1 MHFGSVDREE
11 RRKARPQRPAGP
23 TLRRVLALHRGH
35 SVRVA
40 LLIGVIT
47 LGALAGLGPPLLLKS
62 IIDDALAAE
71 PTANLDRLILMMIGL
86 VAVSAFLAVGQ
97 TFLSNLVGQSVMFDL
112 RSRLYRH
119 LSGMSLRW
127 FTANRTGEVLSRIN
141 NDVGAVQGVVSDTL
155 GGVVGNLITVVIT
168 FSVMMAL
175 DWQLTLFSV
184 AFLPLFIIPM
194 RRVGRIQKALTS
206 ESQESLAM
214 MTGHMQETLSVSGAL
229 LVKTFGRKDYE
240 ITRFDETNARIRT
253 LNVRRAMVGR
263 WFGVGMGLFGSLA
276 PVVVYWYGGHRVI
289 DAEASLGTI
298 VTFAALLQRLFG
310 PVTQLFNINI
320 TLLSSLALFERIFD
334 FLDLEQEIQDKPAA
348 TVLTNVRGELAFDHV
363 SFSYVAGSPALT
375 DVTFT
380 VPAGGFAALVGQSG
394 AGKTTTAYLVPRLYD
409 VDAGAIR
416 IDGKDIR
423 DVTLDSLADAIG
435 MVNQEPY
442 LFHTSILENL
452 RYARPEATDAE
463 IEAAA
468 RAANIHEFI
477 AALPHGYNTM
487 VGERGYRLSGGEK
500 QRVAIARAVL
510 KDPAILI
517 LDEATSSLDSQ
528 TERAIQQALD
538 TLSRGRTVLAIAHRL
553 STILAADIIVVLE
566 HGRVVETGTHP
577 ELLAKNGVYA
587 RLYQHQFAEESRNGA
602 AASLV
607 GEAPNL
613 PPLNGAAADSP
624 ASTGAHPASAAGA

>member
-1 MHFGSVDREE
+1 V
-11 RRKARPQRPAGP
+11 
-23 TLRRVLALHRGH
+23 
-35 SVRVA
+35 
-40 LLIGVIT
+40 VIT
-47 LGALAGLGPPLLLKS
+47 AGAIAGLGPPLLLKS
-62 IIDDALAAE
+62 IIDDALAQDA
-71 PTANLDRLILMMIGL
+71 TSNLNTLILLMIVL

-127 FTANRTGEVLSRIN
+127 FTANRTGEVLSRVN

-155 GGVVGNLITVVIT
+155 GGVVGNLITVLIT
-168 FSVMMAL
+168 FTVMMVL
-175 DWQLTLFSV
+175 DWQLTLFCV

-194 RRVGRIQKALTS
+194 RRVGRIQKQLTA
-206 ESQESLAM
+206 ESQESLAG

-240 ITRFDETNARIRT
+240 IERFDEVNARIRS
-253 LNVRRAMVGR
+253 LNVKRAMVGR

-276 PVVVYWYGGHRVI
+276 PVVVYWYGGHRVL
-289 DAEASLGTI
+289 DNEASLGTI

-334 FLDLEQEIQDKPAA
+334 FLDLEQEIKDTPAA
-348 TVLTNVRGELAFDHV
+348 KELANVKGALEFDHV
-363 SFSYVAGSPALT
+363 TFSYVEGTPALS
-375 DVTFT
+375 DVSFS

-409 VDAGAIR
+409 VDSGAIR
-416 IDGKDIR
+416 IDGHDIR
-423 DVTLDSLADAIG
+423 DVTLDSLAGAIG

-468 RAANIHEFI
+468 RAANIHDFI
-477 AALPHGYNTM
+477 VSLPFGYNTM

-500 QRVAIARAVL
+500 QRVAIARAIL

-528 TERAIQQALD
+528 TERQIQQALD
-538 TLSRGRTVLAIAHRL
+538 HLSHGRTVLAIAHRL
-553 STILAADIIVVLE
+553 STILAADIIVVLD
-566 HGRVVETGTHP
+566 HGRVVETGKHE
-577 ELLAKNGVYA
+577 ELLAKNGIYA
-587 RLYQHQFAEESRNGA
+587 RLYQHQFAGEHRHEPVTIVAEAPAIMPISGNGSGHDIPAAADAHA
-602 AASLV
+602 AAS
-607 GEAPNL
+607 
-613 PPLNGAAADSP
+613 
-624 ASTGAHPASAAGA
+624 

>member
-1 MHFGSVDREE
+1 MIT
-11 RRKARPQRPAGP
+11 AG
-23 TLRRVLALHRGH
+23 A
-35 SVRVA
+35 
-40 LLIGVIT
+40 I
-47 LGALAGLGPPLLLKS
+47 AGLGPPLLLKS
-62 IIDDALAAE
+62 IVDDALAESA
-71 PTANLDRLILMMIGL
+71 TANLNSLILMMIVL
-86 VAVSAFLAVGQ
+86 VGVSAFLAVAQ

-155 GGVVGNLITVVIT
+155 GGVVGNLITVLIT

-194 RRVGRIQKALTS
+194 RRVGRIQKQLTA
-206 ESQESLAM
+206 ESQEQIAG

-240 ITRFDETNARIRT
+240 IERFDETNARIRA

-263 WFGVGMGLFGSLA
+263 WFGVGMSLFGSLA
-276 PVVVYWYGGHRVI
+276 PVVVYWYGGHRVL
-289 DAEASLGTI
+289 DQEASLGTI

-334 FLDLEQEIQDKPAA
+334 FLDLEQEIKDRPAA
-348 TVLTNVRGELAFDHV
+348 TELANVRGSLEFDHV
-363 SFSYVAGSPALT
+363 TFSYVEGTPALS
-375 DVTFT
+375 DVSFS

-409 VDAGAIR
+409 VDSGTIR
-416 IDGKDIR
+416 IDGHDIR
-423 DVTLDSLADAIG
+423 DVTLDSLAGAIG

-452 RYARPEATDAE
+452 RYARPDATDAE
-463 IEAAA
+463 IESAA
-468 RAANIHEFI
+468 RAANIHDFI
-477 AALPHGYNTM
+477 AGLPFGYNTM

-500 QRVAIARAVL
+500 QRVAIARAIL

-528 TERAIQQALD
+528 TERQIQQALD
-538 TLSRGRTVLAIAHRL
+538 HLSRGRTVLAIAHRL

-566 HGRVVETGTHP
+566 HGRVVETGRHE
-577 ELLAKNGVYA
+577 ELLAKDGVYA
-587 RLYQHQFAEESRNGA
+587 RLYRHQFADDRRHESATVVPEAPSMLPVNGAGHDMPSGADARA
-602 AASLV
+602 AAS
-607 GEAPNL
+607 
-613 PPLNGAAADSP
+613 
-624 ASTGAHPASAAGA
+624 